1 MNQIQSLNLFNIN
14 RRSILAIIFLALFG
28 GMAFFAAQQASA
40 AESAACH
47 IRIDGTMTAV
57 GNGAFE
63 ECADA
68 IIKNGDT
75 VNGRYQVGTW
85 GSYTVATNQNRQA
98 WYRLNGRRRFS
109 YYGSLPIRVIE
120 APVPVVEAPAQVEPA
135 PVDKNGADTDGDRIV
150 GEADRCPAEA
160 ETMNGVFDSDG
171 CPDTI
176 DDLLKFAE
184 DDLND
189 WWQTQFDDS
198 NLTYYPPTKVVS
210 YQNHSNPSLN
220 NNAFYTSGGHYIA
233 YDIDLMSNSLHRHGD
248 FAPVAI
254 MAHEWG
260 HLVQANLGIR
270 EEFSIYQELQADCLA
285 GSYATYLQD
294 RGNLEEGDL
303 EEGLRQMFS
312 IGDSARTPWF
322 HENAHGTGE
331 QRYEAFLLGFE
342 NDVDTCIETYSG

>member
-1 MNQIQSLNLFNIN
+1 MFQYQSFNLFHLN
-14 RRSILAIIFLALFG
+14 RRSILAILFIGVFGILALF
-28 GMAFFAAQQASA
+28 ATQQVSA
-40 AESAACH
+40 AEIAACQ
-47 IRIDGTMTAV
+47 IRINGQMAAV

-68 IIKNGDT
+68 VIENGDT
-75 VNGRYQVGTW
+75 IRGQYHVGTW
-85 GSYTVATNQNRQA
+85 GNYTVVTDTSRQA
-98 WYRLNGRRRFS
+98 WYRANGRRRFS
-109 YYGSLPIRVIE
+109 FYGQIPIAEITPE
-120 APVPVVEAPAQVEPA
+120 PVEQNPDDLDNDQ
-135 PVDKNGADTDGDRIV
+135 IF
-150 GEADRCPAEA
+150 GEADSCPEAAEIV
-160 ETMNGVFDSDG
+160 NGVFDSDG
-171 CPDTI
+171 CPDSI
-176 DDLLKFAE
+176 DDLLNFAK

-189 WWQTQFDDS
+189 WWQTQFDES
-198 NLTYYPPTKVVS
+198 NLTYYPPNRVVS
-210 YQNHSNPSLN
+210 YRDHSNPALN

-233 YDIDLMSNSLHRHGD
+233 YDIDLMENSLAQHGD

-270 EEFSIYQELQADCLA
+270 EEYSIYQELQADCLA
-285 GSYATYLQD
+285 GSYAVYLQE

-303 EEGLRQMFS
+303 EEGLRQMYA